1 VKKFFNIVLLLFF
14 VLGGMVQAGSW
25 DSLDSLIKACD
36 RINVLEQK
44 KAPVSEMT
52 EAYAEILN
60 STDEW
65 LEKLT
70 NQFQT
75 EIDGKKYIDPLKVTD
90 PILEEDLYK
99 KYSWVFASL
108 EGKGNFF
115 NTFIPLYG
123 NRSKFL
129 INPDLKTRY
138 ESDELIKNFKKRL
151 LNNGLWISIEGKQEV
166 LRLHPYFVSTLI
178 TGKKPGAIARY
189 ETLMQYFSY
198 DQALKTEDLN
208 LSVFEF
214 GQRIVAGE
222 EYFNSAP
229 QTPFKDHL
237 EKQLLNYLRI
247 WVGGRT
253 KQYKSFIEKGSFYTV
268 NPQLLMSLKDFID
281 QYPNS
286 KAIPFIKEVYDS
298 YKDAP
303 SVLSLDQV
311 NSYRNWATNKVSEYQ
326 L

>member
-1 VKKFFNIVLLLFF
+1 
-14 VLGGMVQAGSW
+14 
-25 DSLDSLIKACD
+25 
-36 RINVLEQK
+36 
-44 KAPVSEMT
+44 
-52 EAYAEILN
+52 
-60 STDEW
+60 
-65 LEKLT
+65 
-70 NQFQT
+70 
-75 EIDGKKYIDPLKVTD
+75 
-90 PILEEDLYK
+90 
-99 KYSWVFASL
+99 
-108 EGKGNFF
+108 
-115 NTFIPLYG
+115 
-123 NRSKFL
+123 
-129 INPDLKTRY
+129 
-138 ESDELIKNFKKRL
+138 
-151 LNNGLWISIEGKQEV
+151 
-166 LRLHPYFVSTLI
+166 
-178 TGKKPGAIARY
+178 
-189 ETLMQYFSY
+189 MQYFSY
-198 DQALKTEDLN
+198 DQTLKTEDIN